1 MKRKII
7 LLSILLLFAN
17 ITLITKEPQSQVRY
31 LLGKPIIESSE
42 GYFEG
47 YNLFILERRN
57 ISDYTTVDKT
67 LFIVD
72 MDGKIIIEK
81 DVGTDAFLGVEF
93 INSTTL
99 LYGNYEGGLLWNIE
113 TDVEEQLH
121 FKGHHEYEWNPIDNT
136 YFTLNQYL
144 VFYDGLDYVYDR
156 IAEFTPEGEMIWSV
170 NMSEFV
176 PFEHWCPFQGTEYEG
191 MADITHANS
200 IFYDDVEDVIYVN
213 CRNTNTFY
221 KIDHET
227 GELLWSLGE
236 YGDFELYDIEGNLKE
251 SLFYHGHALEKI
263 NDDTFIYFDND
274 QHNQEDAQNR
284 ESRIIEIQIDEVSR
298 EARIIWQWV
307 SSDEYHSAWWGDA
320 DLLPNGN
327 RLGTFGTLDHS
338 GSTSIGAR
346 LVEVSNEGDI
356 VWEMKYPKDGD
367 IAHGVYRMERID
379 FAPILQVNETYWIK
393 SGEEAIVY
401 WEAFYNYRN
410 KYEQSGLYSIFFE
423 GIEIETNSVNFER
436 YWQPTEKSINL
447 GLLEDGNY
455 NVTFVIQ
462 DEISH
467 LNSQCVNLTV
477 SKYTPDVGKTEGFAL
492 VSVLL
497 PCSILM
503 VLVIRKRFLKNKNK
517 LCS

>member
-7 LLSILLLFAN
+7 LIAILFLLAN
-17 ITLITKEPQSQVRY
+17 FTLITKEPQSQVRY
-31 LLGKPIIESSE
+31 LLGDPIIESSE

-57 ISDYTTVDKT
+57 ISDYTTLDKT
-67 LFIVD
+67 LFIIN
-72 MDGKIIIEK
+72 MDGEIIIEK
-81 DVGTDAFLGVEF
+81 DVGTDAFLSVEF

-99 LYGNYEGGLLWNIE
+99 LYGNYEGALLWNIE

-156 IAEFTPEGEMIWSV
+156 IAEFTSEGEMIWSV

-176 PFEHWCPFQGTEYEG
+176 PFEHWCPFQDTEYEG

-221 KIDHET
+221 KIDHKT

-307 SSDEYHSAWWGDA
+307 SSEEYHSAWWGDA

-379 FAPILQVNETYWIK
+379 FAPIVEINETYWVK
-393 SGEEAIVY
+393 SGEQVFVI
-401 WEAFYNYRN
+401 WDAFYNYRN
-410 KYEQSGLYSIFFE
+410 KYSETGKYQIFLE
-423 GIEIETNSVNFER
+423 DREIEASSISFEK
-436 YWQPTEKSINL
+436 YWQPNKKSINL
-447 GLLEDGNY
+447 GYLEDGNY
-455 NVTFVIQ
+455 NLTISIE
-462 DEISH
+462 DESFH
-467 LNSQCVNLTV
+467 CKNYYVNLTISDYPPNV
-477 SKYTPDVGKTEGFAL
+477 SKTNGFEIFNLITITILAMVITLQL
-492 VSVLL
+492 VKR
-497 PCSILM
+497 
-503 VLVIRKRFLKNKNK
+503 RKMKR
-517 LCS
+517 S

>member
-1 MKRKII
+1 MKRKVI
-7 LLSILLLFAN
+7 LLSIILLLAN
-17 ITLITKEPQSQVRY
+17 LSVITKEPQSQIKY
-31 LLGKPIIESSE
+31 LPGNPIIESSE
-42 GYFEG
+42 GYFDG
-47 YNLFILERRN
+47 YNLFVLERRD
-57 ISDYTTVDKT
+57 ISSYTTVDKT

-72 MDGKIIIEK
+72 MEGEIIIEK
-81 DVGTDAFLGVEF
+81 DVGTDAFLSVEF

-99 LYGNYEGGLLWNIE
+99 LYGNYGGALLWNIE

-136 YFTLNQYL
+136 YFTLKQYF
-144 VFYDGLDYVYDR
+144 VFHDGLDYVYDR

-170 NMSEFV
+170 NMSDFV
-176 PFEHWCPFQGTEYEG
+176 PFEHWCPFNDTEYVG

-200 IFYDDVEDVIYVN
+200 IFFDDIEDVIYVN

-236 YGDFELYDIEGNLKE
+236 HGDFDLYDIEGNLKE

-263 NDDTFIYFDND
+263 NEDTFIYFDND

-284 ESRIIEIQIDEVSR
+284 ESRIIEIQIDEISR
-298 EARIIWQWV
+298 KAQIIWQWV
-307 SSDEYHSAWWGDA
+307 STDEYHSAWWGDA

-346 LVEVSNEGDI
+346 LVEVSNEGEI

-367 IAHGVYRMERID
+367 IAHGVYRMERVD
-379 FAPILQVNETYWIK
+379 FAPIIEINETYWVK
-393 SGEEAIVY
+393 SGEDAIVN
-401 WEAFYNYRN
+401 WDAFYNFRN
-410 KYEQSGLYSIFFE
+410 KYDQSGSYSVFLE
-423 GIEIETNSVNFER
+423 GAEIEQNYISFER

-447 GLLEDGNY
+447 GLLENGNY
-455 NVTFVIQ
+455 NLTFVIE
-462 DEISH
+462 DEMSH
-467 LNSQCVNLTV
+467 QNSQFVNLTV
-477 SKYTPDVGKTEGFAL
+477 SEYPSNVTQTDGFTFGSL
-492 VSVLL
+492 IL
-497 PCSILM
+497 PLFI
-503 VLVIRKRFLKNKNK
+503 VLVIIRRKRRK
-517 LCS
+517 LRF